1 MSHLSRRQF
10 LKITRGTVQHCGD
23 RALCLVLLGEV
34 GAPRDGFMTRGEIVA
49 LEALPAHSERSCRHY
64 PCRCDE
70 KLAEA
75 QAEIVRLNHR
85 LHELIEE
92 P

>member
-1 MSHLSRRQF
+1 MNHLSRRQF
-10 LKITRGTVQHCGD
+10 PKITRGTVQHCGD
-23 RALCLVLLGEV
+23 RAACLVLLRKIGT
-34 GAPRDGFMTRGEIVA
+34 PLDGFMTRREIEA
-49 LEALPAHSERSCRHY
+49 LEGLPANSERSCRYY